1 MKEKDLTSYYWYDD
15 IYDDYIDVVI
25 DRDLLDEWEVEEEY

>member
-25 DRDLLDEWEVEEEY
+25 DRDLLVEWEVEEEY